1 MLEVEKVKTESALHS
16 QKLKVMELKND
27 EFQDE
32 VYKTVQ
38 NLSKEMN
45 DAFTMLSKTGNK
57 NLLEPLDQNKFSEKS
72 EQVEQINRVTDQNI
86 RNVFN
91 ALEKHKLLLED
102 RFNRHDITQERIK
115 AQVHQMEQDF
125 NIK

>member
-57 NLLEPLDQNKFSEKS
+57 NLLEPLD
-72 EQVEQINRVTDQNI
+72 
-86 RNVFN
+86 
-91 ALEKHKLLLED
+91 
-102 RFNRHDITQERIK
+102 
-115 AQVHQMEQDF
+115 
-125 NIK
+125 